1 MNTSD
6 LRMFCEYLTKKY
18 GNPRDV
24 TEEQKAEEFR
34 KVYLKNVP
42 LNLHALRVVASVCGI
57 GTNGVENRKMPPALR
72 GYHEVVGDRKSIY
85 YREEDS
91 LSGIQNTILHEIRE
105 IMESLFTE
113 VNSTYIPLRTRARH
127 LAANQFAT
135 AVLLPQSSFV
145 SKVYDTGLDI
155 IELSNQ
161 YSKSCSQV
169 LLRMGEVLQSKL
181 FMYAALYEPNAEDE
195 WHVGYWTACHNDTDS
210 DSNVFGADNLFPR
223 KGRIAASDSLV
234 TISIREK
241 KSCLVQ
247 RITLLDTMDEGLI
260 ALARPLIISEIPTK
274 VVLTVLLE
282 RNKSV
287 IQPQIDRL
295 QPMVIDG
302 FNGHL

>member
-6 LRMFCEYLTKKY
+6 LRMFCEYLMKKY

-24 TEEQKAEEFR
+24 MEEQKAEEFR
-34 KVYLKNVP
+34 RVYLKNVP
-42 LNLHALRVVASVCGI
+42 LNLHTLRVVASVCGI
-57 GTNGVENRKMPPALR
+57 GTNSIENRKMPPALR
-72 GYHEVVGDRKSIY
+72 GYHEVVGDRKNIY

-105 IMESLFTE
+105 IMESLFIE
-113 VNSTYIPLRTRARH
+113 VNPTYIPLKTRARH

-135 AVLLPQSSFV
+135 AVLLPQSSFIT
-145 SKVYDTGLDI
+145 KVFDAGLDI

-169 LLRMGEVLQSKL
+169 LLRMGEVLHGKL

-195 WHVGYWTACHNDTDS
+195 WHVGYWTACHNDTDA

-234 TISIREK
+234 AISIREK
-241 KSCLVQ
+241 KPCLVQ

-302 FNGHL
+302 FSGHL

>member
-1 MNTSD
+1 
-6 LRMFCEYLTKKY
+6 MFCKYVMKKY
-18 GNPRDV
+18 GNPKDA

-34 KVYLKNVP
+34 RVYLKNVP
-42 LNLHALRVVASVCGI
+42 LNLNTLQVVASVCGI
-57 GTNGVENRKMPPALR
+57 GTNGVENRKMPPSLR
-72 GYHEVVGDRKSIY
+72 GYHEVVGDRKNIY

-113 VNSTYIPLRTRARH
+113 VNPIYIPLKTRARH

-169 LLRMGEVLQSKL
+169 LLRTGEVLHGKL
-181 FMYAALYEPNAEDE
+181 FMYAALYEPNEEYE

-223 KGRIAASDSLV
+223 KGVVAASDSLV

-241 KSCLVQ
+241 KPCLVQ

-282 RNKSV
+282 RNRNV
-287 IQPQIDRL
+287 IQSQVDRL

>member
-1 MNTSD
+1 
-6 LRMFCEYLTKKY
+6 
-18 GNPRDV
+18 
-24 TEEQKAEEFR
+24 
-34 KVYLKNVP
+34 
-42 LNLHALRVVASVCGI
+42 
-57 GTNGVENRKMPPALR
+57 MPPALR
-72 GYHEVVGDRKSIY
+72 GYHEVVGDRKNIY

-113 VNSTYIPLRTRARH
+113 VNPIYIPLKTRARH

-169 LLRMGEVLQSKL
+169 LLRTGEVLHGKL

-210 DSNVFGADNLFPR
+210 DSNVFGAATFSP
-223 KGRIAASDSLV
+223 
-234 TISIREK
+234 
-241 KSCLVQ
+241 
-247 RITLLDTMDEGLI
+247 
-260 ALARPLIISEIPTK
+260 
-274 VVLTVLLE
+274 E
-282 RNKSV
+282 R
-287 IQPQIDRL
+287 
-295 QPMVIDG
+295 G
-302 FNGHL
+302 W